1 MLDSKTFVV
10 ARRSPRW
17 FLMGAHGVA
26 TDSCMVQHPKEKIVG
41 FFYQSCPPGNDHISL
56 NKKALVS
63 RWFSQLPVWWDMDPF
78 PAIGIIEVESPE
90 TLTFVRSTRYEN
102 CYTLHTP
109 MLVSSPLP
117 CISCR
122 LHGNIMFH
130 VQTWSISQT
139 CFDMFLVLKHIF
151 NYSLFL

>member
-10 ARRSPRW
+10 ARKSPRW
-17 FLMGAHGVA
+17 FIMGAHGVA
-26 TDSCMVQHPKEKIVG
+26 TDSCMVQHPQKKRRIFLPELP
-41 FFYQSCPPGNDHISL
+41 SREWSHIPQPKGTCESMIFPT
-56 NKKALVS
+56 S
-63 RWFSQLPVWWDMDPF
+63 RERWDMDPF
-78 PAIGIIEVESPE
+78 PANGIIAESPE

-122 LHGNIMFH
+122 LYGNIMFH
-130 VQTWSISQT
+130 VKKWSISQT
-139 CFDMFLVLKHIF
+139 CFWFVLGPQAHF
-151 NYSLFL
+151 QLFL